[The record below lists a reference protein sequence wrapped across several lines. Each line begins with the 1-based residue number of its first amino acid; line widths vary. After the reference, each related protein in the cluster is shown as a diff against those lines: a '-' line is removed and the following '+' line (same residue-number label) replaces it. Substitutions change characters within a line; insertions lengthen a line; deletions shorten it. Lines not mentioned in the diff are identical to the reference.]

1 MTGGR
6 ASEGTIAHRAQAQF
20 EPLSDTRAL
29 HGESP
34 VWSFAHQAI
43 WWVDVAGRKLLRTT
57 MAGQTKF
64 WDTPE
69 IPGFVQCLSGD
80 VMVGMQSGI
89 FRFDLS
95 TSQYIR
101 IVHLNAPGQRFNDAC
116 TDAMGRIWAGTM
128 DIDNQRDDGVLY
140 LFDPTSRTLTTKIDG
155 FRTINGLAWDDAR
168 NRLYVSDSHP
178 SVQTVWTCEVGS
190 KGGLGPRRDFA
201 SFHNLQGRPDG
212 AALDHSG
219 QYWIAGVGG
228 GSLYRFSP
236 CGQWISCFSVPP
248 NSPTKPAFPDA
259 KDTAMVLTSFEDDT
273 DGGRLSIW
281 RNPPLGRGQENHA
294 DD

>member
-6 ASEGTIAHRAQAQF
+6 SIEGTITHRAQARF
-20 EPLSDTRAL
+20 VSLSDARAL

-43 WWVDVAGRKLLRTT
+43 WWVDIAGRKLLRTT
-57 MAGQTKF
+57 LAGQTEF

-69 IPGFVQCLSGD
+69 IPGFVQCLSDD

-95 TSQYIR
+95 TSQFKR
-101 IVHLNAPGQRFNDAC
+101 TVHLDAPGQRFNDAC

-128 DIDNQRDDGVLY
+128 DIDNQRANGVLY
-140 LFDPTSRTLTTKIDG
+140 LYDPTRRTLTSKIEG
-155 FRTINGLAWDDAR
+155 FRTVNGLAWDDTR
-168 NRLYVSDSHP
+168 NRLFVSDSHP
-178 SVQTVWTCEVGS
+178 SVQTVWTCEI
-190 KGGLGPRRDFA
+190 GPDGEMGPCRDFA
-201 SFHNLQGRPDG
+201 RFHNLQGRPDG
-212 AALDHSG
+212 AALDRAGH
-219 QYWIAGVGG
+219 YWIAGVGG

-236 CGQWISCFSVPP
+236 CGTQVSCFSVPL
-248 NSPTKPAFPDA
+248 NSPTKPAFTDA
-259 KDTAMVLTSFEDDT
+259 KDAAMVLTSFKDDT

-281 RNPPLGRGQENHA
+281 RTPPRDL
-294 DD
+294 D